1 MLAAFFRSVL
11 AEPRAPDAPVRVW
24 RDWVL
29 VGGLL
34 ITAVSE
40 AVFRP
45 DVPWR
50 PLATVVTLLVIVVLF
65 WRRTQPLLATAVGFG
80 GSLVLYV
87 PTVVDDV
94 ADVGLNSMAAVL
106 LLPYALYRW
115 ASGREALIGTAI
127 IAVPAGLSFA
137 TTETPFGEVLGGVTV
152 LVASFALGAAMRYRA
167 AARQRE
173 VQQVRMLER
182 GELARELHD
191 TVAHHVSA
199 IAIQAQAGRA
209 VAATDPAAAVEA
221 LAVIEAEASRTLLE
235 MRAMVGVLRE
245 GDATDAEPAEYGPQR
260 GVGDLDELTRLSPL
274 VRVSCAGDLAGL
286 PQPVDMAVYRICQE
300 SVTNA
305 IRHARHATTV
315 SVEVTGE
322 VGVVRL
328 RVHDDGEAA
337 RPSTSG
343 GYGLLGM
350 AERAKLL
357 GGACQAGPDPA
368 GGWTV
373 EATLPREVP
382 R

>member
-1 MLAAFFRSVL
+1 MFAALIRSIL
-11 AEPRAPDAPVRVW
+11 AEPRAPDPPARVW

-29 VGGLL
+29 VGALL
-34 ITAVSE
+34 VTAAGE
-40 AVFRP
+40 ALFRD

-50 PLATVVTLLVIVVLF
+50 PLATVVALLVIPALL
-65 WRRTQPLLATAVGFG
+65 WRRTHPLLATAVGFG
-80 GSLVLYV
+80 GGMVLHI
-87 PTVVDDV
+87 PAVVDDNP
-94 ADVGLNSMAAVL
+94 DVGLYAMASVL

-115 ASGREALIGTAI
+115 ASGPEALVGTAI
-127 IAVPAGLSFA
+127 VAVPATLSLA
-137 TTETPFGEVLGGVTV
+137 TTETPFGEVIGGITV

-167 AARQRE
+167 VARRRE
-173 VQQVRMLER
+173 VEQVRTLER

-209 VAATDPAAAVEA
+209 VAATDPAAALEA
-221 LAVIEAEASRTLLE
+221 LAVIEAEASRTLYE
-235 MRAMVGVLRE
+235 MRTMVRVLRHGE
-245 GDATDAEPAEYGPQR
+245 AGAGEAADYAPQR
-260 GVGDLDELTRLSPL
+260 GIGDLDELARMSP
-274 VRVSCAGDLAGL
+274 VVQVHRGGDLAGL
-286 PQPVDMAVYRICQE
+286 PQPVEMAVYRICQE
-300 SVTNA
+300 AVTNA
-305 IRHARHATTV
+305 IRHSLNATAVT
-315 SVEVTGE
+315 VEVTGDP
-322 VGVVRL
+322 GVIRL

-337 RPSTSG
+337 RPATSV

-382 R
+382 Q